1 MCTEILRLR
10 LRITSKCGADDE
22 WGSLW
27 MVAGGLQL
35 LLYFRK
41 MKKKEKFFNFHV
53 HIKAIFS
60 IYIVEGTSL

>member
-27 MVAGGLQL
+27 MVTGGLQL

-41 MKKKEKFFNFHV
+41 MKKKEKFFNSR
-53 HIKAIFS
+53 IAIIS
-60 IYIVEGTSL
+60 